1 MKKKLIIV
9 GVVVVLVAIFGFASF
24 KRQQGK
30 VTSVELTKVRRED
43 VLSHVKAPGK
53 IEPFT
58 LVKMSATVPGKIVYL
73 GVKEGQKVRK
83 DEVLLRLDDTQYEA
97 ELKRAI
103 AAMSAATSRSRQA
116 KFNLERAQQTLDRR
130 RALAQ
135 KNLVSPD
142 EMEQVETAFKIAQ
155 SEYQAALDAVNE
167 ARAARQNAQDYVDK
181 TVFRAP
187 FNGVVSQLNV
197 EAGENV
203 ITGTMNNPGTQI
215 LAVADTTRMIVRA
228 QVDETDVVD
237 VKIGEQVKIKV
248 DAIPDSVF
256 RGQVYEVGNTAKA
269 SGGLVTTGTEQS
281 NYEVKVVFLDH
292 VRGIKPGMTA
302 DVDIQT
308 NLHPK
313 VLAVPIQSVV
323 VRTQREL
330 DEARLLAR
338 KGGKPAKGKGAMA
351 AENEDEATRKA
362 KEKEINGVFVVKK
375 GIATFVP
382 VKPGISSDVN
392 TEISGAV
399 AENEQLVSGPY
410 KELRSLRD
418 GAKVK
423 KAEAKKSGDKGEK
436 KD

>member
-1 MKKKLIIV
+1 MKKKWIIV
-9 GVVVVLVAIFGFASF
+9 GVVVVLVAIFGFSSL

-30 VTSVELTKVRRED
+30 VAAVELSKVRRED
-43 VLSHVKAPGK
+43 VVSHVKAPGK

-73 GVKEGQKVRK
+73 AVKEGQRVRR
-83 DEVLLRLDDTQYEA
+83 DEVLLRLDDIQYQA
-97 ELKRAI
+97 DLKRAV
-103 AAMSAATSRSRQA
+103 AALSQAESRARQA
-116 KFNLERAQQTLDRR
+116 KYNLDRAQQTLERN

-135 KNLVSPD
+135 RNLVAPD
-142 EMEQVETAFKIAQ
+142 QMEQVETAYNVAR
-155 SEYQAALDAVNE
+155 SEYQAAQDAVNE
-167 ARAARQNAQDYVDK
+167 ARAARATSQDYVDK

-237 VKIGEQVKIKV
+237 VKVGEQVKIKV

-256 RGQVYEVGNTAKA
+256 RGQVIEVGNTAKTS
-269 SGGLVTTGTEQS
+269 SGVISTGEEQN

-292 VRGIKPGMTA
+292 VAAIKPGMTA

-313 VLAVPIQSVV
+313 VLSVPIQSVV
-323 VRTQREL
+323 VRTQGEL
-330 DEARLLAR
+330 DQDKASHQ
-338 KGGKPAKGKGAMA
+338 KKKPSGQDAMA
-351 AENEDEATRKA
+351 AENEDEAARKA
-362 KEKEINGVFVVKK
+362 KEKEVSGVFVVKK
-375 GIATFVP
+375 GVASFQP
-382 VKPGISSDVN
+382 VKPGISGDVN
-392 TEISGAV
+392 TEVAGSLAV
-399 AENEQLVSGPY
+399 GDEIVSGPY

-423 KAEAKKSGDKGEK
+423 RAPAKAAGSGEK